1 MVMEQKI
8 RNFIEKE
15 LLDDSTV
22 DWDNETDIISSGLID
37 SLSIVRLLVFLEDT
51 FEINLDDSLELDNF
65 KSVISISNLVRS
77 KLTV

>member
-1 MVMEQKI
+1 MEQKI